1 MRHFLL
7 PAVGLL
13 LAASAALAQDT
24 STPLNPPCNFII
36 RTTHRTIDTNAGWP
50 GAAAQHGGYIQQP
63 YVAPSVPRC
72 AALGFN
78 TMIVTMADGEGWC
91 AYNGEQIVGLQRA
104 TCSGTCNYLIQT
116 NYRSINCNAGW
127 PGAAAQHGGYIQP
140 QPYVGPSLPRCAA
153 LGYSTMIVTM
163 TDGEGWCAINGEQ
176 IVSWQREPC
185 YMYTTV
191 Y

>member
-7 PAVGLL
+7 PTVGLL
-13 LAASAALAQDT
+13 LAASAASAQDT
-24 STPLNPPCNFII
+24 STPLNAPCNFII

-63 YVAPSVPRC
+63 YVGPSV
-72 AALGFN
+72 
-78 TMIVTMADGEGWC
+78 
-91 AYNGEQIVGLQRA
+91 
-104 TCSGTCNYLIQT
+104 
-116 NYRSINCNAGW
+116 
-127 PGAAAQHGGYIQP
+127 
-140 QPYVGPSLPRCAA
+140 PRCAA

-163 TDGEGWCAINGEQ
+163 ADGEGWCAINGEQ

-185 YMYTTV
+185 YTYTTV